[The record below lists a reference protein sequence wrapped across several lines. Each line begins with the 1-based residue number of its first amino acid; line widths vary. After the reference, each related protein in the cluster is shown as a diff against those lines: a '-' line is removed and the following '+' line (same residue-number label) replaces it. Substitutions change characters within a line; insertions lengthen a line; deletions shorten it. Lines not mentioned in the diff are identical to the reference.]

1 MRAPKEPDKPQE
13 PKKHRSVGKT
23 LTYIFSVILLVIIVI
38 AFVGTPAIGGMAA
51 GSRISFGSY
60 AGREIIYEPGNYL
73 ARQYQ
78 SIARQ
83 VQQEGREVTEL
94 LIRQIWRTAFQRAV
108 YHEALQVLADEAN
121 VAVSDRAVD
130 RAIARWPEFQENGR
144 FSPSAYQATP
154 SQARFA
160 LRRYLRGVLVSEKV
174 QNDLHGEVIVS
185 DAERDFLVGMAGP
198 ERRFRFVQFAF
209 ADYPESEIIAYG
221 ETNEERFRRM
231 DLSVISI
238 GTSESDAQRIRE
250 QAVTRQTSF
259 EDLARS
265 HSRDVHAEDGGDMGR
280 VYYHEL
286 EPDFED
292 PSVID
297 EIFAL
302 EPGEISRVFP
312 ATFGWAIYRADEVPI
327 DPDFTDSSVI
337 AEVRRYMT
345 TFERGRVE
353 DYLRDRAQEFV
364 AQAREESFSAAASA
378 INRSPQLTEY
388 FPINYGNVPYFG
400 TVRAQANEAIASAAF
415 REDFFRTLF
424 SLPSDGVSDPL
435 VIRDY
440 IMVFQVEDE
449 RPVDEETAEFLDF
462 YLTFI
467 VREFAQQQAQAVVI
481 DEDKLVDSFT
491 RTYNRAILGQ

>member
-1 MRAPKEPDKPQE
+1 MRAPKSPDTPQE
-13 PKKHRSVGKT
+13 PKKHKTVGKT

-38 AFVGTPAIGGMAA
+38 AFVGTPAVGGIAA

-60 AGREIIYEPGNYL
+60 AGREITYEPGNFL

-78 SIARQ
+78 GIARQ

-94 LIRQIWRTAFQRAV
+94 LIQQVWRTAFQRAV
-108 YHEALQVLADEAN
+108 YHEALQVLANEAN
-121 VAVSDRAVD
+121 VAVSDRAID
-130 RAIARWPEFQENGR
+130 RAIAQWPEFQENGR

-160 LRRYLRGVLVSEKV
+160 LRQYLRGVLVSEKV
-174 QNDLHGEVIVS
+174 ENDLYGAVTTS
-185 DAERDFLVGMAGP
+185 NAERDFIVGMAGP
-198 ERRFRFVQFAF
+198 ERRFRFVQFALT
-209 ADYPESEIIAYG
+209 DYPESELVAYG
-221 ETNEERFRRM
+221 EANEERFRRM

-250 QAVTRQTSF
+250 QAVTRQASF

-292 PSVID
+292 PSVIE

-302 EPGEISRVFP
+302 EPGEISRVLRT
-312 ATFGWAIYRADEVPI
+312 TFGWAIYRADELPI
-327 DPDFTDSSVI
+327 APDFSDSSVL
-337 AEVRRYMT
+337 AEIRRYMN

-353 DYLRDRAQEFV
+353 DYLRDRAQEF
-364 AQAREESFSAAASA
+364 ASRAREDGFSVAAAA
-378 INRSPQLTEY
+378 VDQSPQLTEY
-388 FPINYGNVPYFG
+388 FPVNYGNLPYFG
-400 TVRAQANEAIASAAF
+400 TARAQANEAIASAAF

-424 SLPSDGVSDPL
+424 SLPPDGVSDPI

-440 IMVFQVEDE
+440 VVVFQVDDE
-449 RPVDEETAEFLDF
+449 RPVDEDTAEFLDF
-462 YLTFI
+462 YLTHI
-467 VREFAQQQAQAVVI
+467 VREFTQQQAQAVVV
-481 DEDKLVDSFT
+481 DEDKLVDNFT